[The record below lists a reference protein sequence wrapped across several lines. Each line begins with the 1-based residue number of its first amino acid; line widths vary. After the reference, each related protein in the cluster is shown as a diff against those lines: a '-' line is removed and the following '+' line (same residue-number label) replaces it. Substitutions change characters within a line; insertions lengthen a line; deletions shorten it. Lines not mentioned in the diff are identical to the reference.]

1 MPKRL
6 VVADS
11 GPLNYLVL
19 IETIDVLPR
28 LFEQILVPTAVYDEL
43 AHADAPPPVRA
54 FVAHKPAWLEVRS
67 NPDLSETI
75 GSILDEGERAA
86 IALATSIGAD
96 LILMDDRSGVEVA
109 RRHGLTVTGT
119 LGVLDLAARRG
130 LVVSRRP
137 LQSLR
142 PRISDILLRSW
153 TRCWRSIA
161 RIERDLTVRQYRSTS
176 SRSRTHACSS
186 GTASASKSAGVARA
200 SSTHS
205 RNSGLPLMT
214 SIARLPCSY
223 S

>member
-67 NPDLSETI
+67 NPDLSGSETI

-130 LVVSRRP
+130 LVDLATAFAKLKATNFRYP
-137 LQSLR
+137 
-142 PRISDILLRSW
+142 PEIMDALLAQHR
-153 TRCWRSIA
+153 A
-161 RIERDLTVRQYRSTS
+161 VRT
-176 SRSRTHACSS
+176 
-186 GTASASKSAGVARA
+186 
-200 SSTHS
+200 
-205 RNSGLPLMT
+205 
-214 SIARLPCSY
+214 
-223 S
+223 

>member
-43 AHADAPPPVRA
+43 AHADAPPLVRA

-67 NPDLSETI
+67 NPDLSGSETI

-109 RRHGLTVTGT
+109 RRHGLTV
-119 LGVLDLAARRG
+119 
-130 LVVSRRP
+130 
-137 LQSLR
+137 
-142 PRISDILLRSW
+142 RSV
-153 TRCWRSIA
+153 C
-161 RIERDLTVRQYRSTS
+161 LT
-176 SRSRTHACSS
+176 
-186 GTASASKSAGVARA
+186 
-200 SSTHS
+200 
-205 RNSGLPLMT
+205 
-214 SIARLPCSY
+214 
-223 S
+223 

>member
-67 NPDLSETI
+67 NPDLSGSETI
-75 GSILDEGERAA
+75 GS

-96 LILMDDRSGVEVA
+96 LILM
-109 RRHGLTVTGT
+109 T
-119 LGVLDLAARRG
+119 
-130 LVVSRRP
+130 
-137 LQSLR
+137 
-142 PRISDILLRSW
+142 I
-153 TRCWRSIA
+153 
-161 RIERDLTVRQYRSTS
+161 VRA
-176 SRSRTHACSS
+176 SRSPVGMA
-186 GTASASKSAGVARA
+186 
-200 SSTHS
+200 
-205 RNSGLPLMT
+205 
-214 SIARLPCSY
+214 
-223 S
+223 